1 MELVAGWRTILVV
14 VGKCYGLPSCTAQ
27 DASKMAVSQSW
38 SVCRATGYCT
48 SA

>member
-1 MELVAGWRTILVV
+1 MELVAGCRTNLVV